1 MFPNN
6 SNVVF
11 NNYGNMKQIESRI
24 LETERRILQMKVKIE
39 HVIYKFIAGNNNNNV
54 EQKYCELI
62 NNVDVQKIV
71 GWYYQFSLGKID
83 NIIHELNVV
92 EYNRLAKVL
101 HELREHKRIND
112 YRCNNNDKNIS
123 CYEKFR
129 VNIVR
134 SLEALVKAIDIY
146 KRLKGLELD
155 VIHDLIYKEIY
166 FDISKLLN
174 RLNELRKTAKGF
186 FNNITLEL
194 PLLEIKPEYDIYI
207 KKYGYP
213 CGGVFEADK
222 LAEILLYLNNNDY
235 HIDIVVDVDPEF
247 YNGSVNE
254 NLNLIK
260 EVNLIK
266 DVDVIEDLDVDV
278 DVDVDVDLDVNVVEN
293 NNVTIVVNNNTCTD
307 IEGPFEQPRPHRP
320 HRPSGT
326 CGGSQGNPGTG
337 GGSQGQPG
345 PAGQPGQP
353 GPAGPQGQPG
363 PAGSQGQPGPAGP
376 QGQPGQP
383 GPAGPQGPQGPPGNN
398 NSASTNYYVIDDN
411 VIETKNSGSRLFVF
425 QETLFTNDNSN
436 YIVYNCSSTAQIQIS
451 FSESSGLLRK
461 IFNNLYISPRQPGS
475 TILNLPTNS
484 MVSFYKITDT
494 LGNISIYATIS

>member
-24 LETERRILQMKVKIE
+24 LETEKRILQMKVKIE

-101 HELREHKRIND
+101 HELRENKRIND
-112 YRCNNNDKNIS
+112 YQCNNNDKNIS

-146 KRLKGLELD
+146 KKLKGLELD

-222 LAEILLYLNNNDY
+222 LAEILMYLNNNDC

-266 DVDVIEDLDVDV
+266 DVNVIEDLDVDV
-278 DVDVDVDLDVNVVEN
+278 DVNVVEN
-293 NNVTIVVNNNTCTD
+293 NNVTIVVNNTCTD
-307 IEGPFEQPRPHRP
+307 TCTETGRPQEPHRP
-320 HRPSGT
+320 PGTCSGQPRSPGT
-326 CGGSQGNPGTG
+326 CGGSY
-337 GGSQGQPG
+337 
-345 PAGQPGQP
+345 GQP

-363 PAGSQGQPGPAGP
+363 PAGPQGPQGQPGPAGP
-376 QGQPGQP
+376 QG
-383 GPAGPQGPQGPPGNN
+383 PPGTGGGINN
-398 NSASTNYYVIDDN
+398 NYYVIDDN
-411 VIETKNSGSRLFVF
+411 VIQTKNSGNKLFIF

-436 YIVYNCSSTAQIQIS
+436 YIVYNCSPTAQIQIS
-451 FSESSGLLRK
+451 FSESSGVLRK
-461 IFNNLYISPRQPGS
+461 IFNNLYISPHQAGS

-494 LGNISIYATIS
+494 LGNISIYATVS

>member
-24 LETERRILQMKVKIE
+24 LETEKRILQMKVKIE
-39 HVIYKFIAGNNNNNV
+39 HVIYKFIAGNNNV

-101 HELREHKRIND
+101 HELRENKRIND
-112 YRCNNNDKNIS
+112 YQCNNNDKNIS

-146 KRLKGLELD
+146 KKLKGLELD

-266 DVDVIEDLDVDV
+266 DVNVIEDLDVDV
-278 DVDVDVDLDVNVVEN
+278 DVNVVEN
-293 NNVTIVVNNNTCTD
+293 NNVTIVVNNTCTD
-307 IEGPFEQPRPHRP
+307 TCTETGRPQEPHRPPGTCSGQPRPP
-320 HRPSGT
+320 GT
-326 CGGSQGNPGTG
+326 CGGSY
-337 GGSQGQPG
+337 GQPG
-345 PAGQPGQP
+345 PAGPTGPQGQP

-363 PAGSQGQPGPAGP
+363 PAG
-376 QGQPGQP
+376 
-383 GPAGPQGPQGPPGNN
+383 PQGPPRTGGGINN
-398 NSASTNYYVIDDN
+398 NYYVIDDN
-411 VIETKNSGSRLFVF
+411 VIETKNSGNKLFIL
-425 QETLFTNDNSN
+425 QETLFTADNSN
-436 YIVYNCSSTAQIQIS
+436 YIVYNYSSTTEIEIS
-451 FSESSGLLRK
+451 FSGNSGSLRR
-461 IFNNLYISPRQPGS
+461 IFNNLYIAPREGGS
-475 TILNLPTNS
+475 TSLNIPKNS
-484 MVSFYKITDT
+484 MALFYKSTDT
-494 LGNISIYATIS
+494 LGNISIHAIVS